1 MKIKMK
7 LYIKEFYKTK
17 EIKISSSLDRRFYW
31 FYQIINNDKYF
42 FKGIELRGE
51 NVDDYKL
58 TANWTSNGL
67 NKYIYKTDFVSMV
80 LQQIKECKSHYFYD
94 N

>member
-1 MKIKMK
+1 MK
-7 LYIKEFYKTK
+7 LYIKEFYKEQ

-31 FYQIINNDKYF
+31 FYQIINNNKYF
-42 FKGIELRGE
+42 FKGIELRGHPY
-51 NVDDYKL
+51 DL
-58 TANWTSNGL
+58 TSNWTNNEL
-67 NKYIYKTDFVSMV
+67 NKLFYKADFVNMI